1 MIYEINSNQYK
12 KSEVLMPKSVSMT
25 DLRFRL
31 KEVIAEILKNGK
43 PVTVKRHKKKLVRIV
58 PVSRKAGR
66 KS

>member
-1 MIYEINSNQYK
+1 
-12 KSEVLMPKSVSMT
+12 MPKYISMT

-31 KEVIAEILKNGK
+31 KEVITEILENGK

-66 KS
+66 KSK